1 MNYVLDTNIL
11 LIYLREAQTK
21 ALIEETY
28 DPLGSGNNPIISVV
42 TVGEIRSI
50 AKRNYWGARRL
61 EAVEKMMK
69 KLILTDINYEDLIE
83 KYAEID
89 AFSQGR
95 LKENPLGLS
104 ARNMGKNDLW
114 IAATAAITES
124 KLMTTDGDF
133 DHLNGTYLDL
143 IKIGIKKK

>member
-21 ALIEETY
+21 AFIEETY

-61 EAVEKMMK
+61 EAVEKIMK
-69 KLILTDINYEDLIE
+69 KLIITDINYEDLIE

-143 IKIGIKKK
+143 IKIEIKKK

>member
-11 LIYLREAQTK
+11 LIYMREAQTK
-21 ALIEETY
+21 DFIEETY

-42 TVGEIRSI
+42 TLGEIRSI
-50 AKRNYWGARRL
+50 AKRNYWGTRRL
-61 EAVEKMMK
+61 EAVEKMMN
-69 KLILTDINYEDLIE
+69 KLIITDINYEDLIE

-104 ARNMGKNDLW
+104 ARNMRKNDLW

-133 DHLNGTYLDL
+133 DHLDGTYLEL
-143 IKIGIKKK
+143 IKIEIKKK

>member
-21 ALIEETY
+21 AFIEEAY

-69 KLILTDINYEDLIE
+69 KLIITDINYEDLIE
-83 KYAEID
+83 NT
-89 AFSQGR
+89 QR
-95 LKENPLGLS
+95 
-104 ARNMGKNDLW
+104 
-114 IAATAAITES
+114 
-124 KLMTTDGDF
+124 
-133 DHLNGTYLDL
+133 
-143 IKIGIKKK
+143 